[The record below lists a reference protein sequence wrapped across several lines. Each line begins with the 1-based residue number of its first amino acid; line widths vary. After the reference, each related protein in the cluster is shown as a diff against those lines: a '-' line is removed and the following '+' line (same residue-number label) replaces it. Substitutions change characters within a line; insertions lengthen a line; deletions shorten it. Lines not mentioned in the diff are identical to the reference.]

1 MYFIRYIIYD
11 WIIVIGYSKRELGT
25 INMLCPP
32 RKIGIIL
39 QGNEKKGKFFF
50 LANGHECL
58 KPKKEPSYRAS
69 RIL

>member
-32 RKIGIIL
+32 
-39 QGNEKKGKFFF
+39 
-50 LANGHECL
+50 
-58 KPKKEPSYRAS
+58 PKNRYHITRE
-69 RIL
+69 